1 MQQEMGQWRS
11 HNCLFSLCSLQAAVQ
26 QATGL
31 PVIIPPTQLSSAPP
45 PAPHASAPLP
55 TPPSQLFPPP
65 PPAAAPASSL
75 SSSVPVLPTRPPPPT
90 ASGQHS
96 QKDVHTSQSVM
107 MPSLEGFPPRSLH
120 AYIPGVAV
128 ESSFSGARASAPPP
142 YSHSTSHPV
151 SRPLTR
157 HQLRVEQS
165 RVEKERAAALNK
177 VSVCAG
183 GMPVCRGTAV
193 LRACGCPTT
202 KTFGG
207 GQHEV
212 TTHCT

>member
-1 MQQEMGQWRS
+1 MEQDVGQWRS
-11 HNCLFSLCSLQAAVQ
+11 HNSLFSLRPLQAAVQ

-55 TPPSQLFPPP
+55 TLPSQLFPPP
-65 PPAAAPASSL
+65 PAAVPAGSL
-75 SSSVPVLPTRPPPPT
+75 SSSVPVLPARPPPPPS

-96 QKDVHTSQSVM
+96 QKDVLTSQSVM

-142 YSHSTSHPV
+142 YSHATSHPV

-183 GMPVCRGTAV
+183 GMCVVVQLCCMWLPHNQNIWWWPTRGHHT
-193 LRACGCPTT
+193 L
-202 KTFGG
+202 
-207 GQHEV
+207 HLS
-212 TTHCT
+212 